1 MYEQDIKRYKS
12 KLSTAQKFKN
22 TLLEDLEKV
31 NNRIIGLVV
40 SLREFEEKQKEIDNE
55 H

>member
-12 KLSTAQKFKN
+12 KLTTAQKFKD

-31 NNRIIGLVV
+31 NNRIIGLTLA
-40 SLREFEEKQKEIDNE
+40 LREFEAKQKEKENE
-55 H
+55 